1 MQNEEKIS
9 RRNFFKYLT
18 YLVLIPF
25 GIFSFSALS
34 NKFSNKKNGIK
45 KLSINDLSSGFNFI
59 EGLIIVNEKNIK
71 IFSSKCSHLGCK
83 INSQKNGL
91 LVCPCHGSKFD
102 KEGNPVEGPA
112 PNPLK
117 EIRFE
122 KNANSNE
129 LIVYEEET

>member
-18 YLVLIPF
+18 YLLLIPF

-34 NKFSNKKNGIK
+34 NKFKSNNNELKKINLNNVYKGI
-45 KLSINDLSSGFNFI
+45 NFF
-59 EGLIIVNEKNIK
+59 EGLIIIKEKEIK

-91 LVCPCHGSKFD
+91 LICPCHGSKFD

-122 KNANSNE
+122 KNANE
-129 LIVYEEET
+129 LIVYEEEV